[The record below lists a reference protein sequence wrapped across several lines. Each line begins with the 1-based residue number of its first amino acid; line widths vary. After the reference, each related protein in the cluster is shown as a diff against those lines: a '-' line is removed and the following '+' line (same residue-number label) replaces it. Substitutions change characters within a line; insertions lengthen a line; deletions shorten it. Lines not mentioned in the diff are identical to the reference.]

1 VADFDVFRQKVAGL
15 KKLTG
20 TGTVKT
26 ILGTEVDFDQ
36 LIALTRRCHEA
47 DPLILGTVPRWS

>member
-1 VADFDVFRQKVAGL
+1 MADFDVFRQKVAGL

-36 LIALTRRCHEA
+36 LTR
-47 DPLILGTVPRWS
+47 ILQ